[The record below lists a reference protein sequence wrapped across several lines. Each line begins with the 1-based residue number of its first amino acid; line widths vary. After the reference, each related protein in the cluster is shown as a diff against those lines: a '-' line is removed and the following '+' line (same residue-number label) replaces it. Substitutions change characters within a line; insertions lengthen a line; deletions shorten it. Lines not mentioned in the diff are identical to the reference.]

1 LPNHFI
7 RKHHNASSSWQ
18 KVRLRGLEAEI
29 EQYKGEEGFEQI
41 AQALGVAKPTKERET
56 ITVV

>member
-1 LPNHFI
+1 
-7 RKHHNASSSWQ
+7 
-18 KVRLRGLEAEI
+18 LRGLEAEI